1 MAIIIYKKWTIV
13 TVTYFT
19 IYRIETTS
27 ENVQIRVRLLKKYFR
42 NSNDSTRLIN
52 FKRPG
57 DGVLLRFSISSVILS
72 ENRPTGT

>member
-1 MAIIIYKKWTIV
+1 MTIIIYKKWTIV